1 LLGIVDA
8 WSNDLQG
15 TDFYL
20 NDNVLYDNKTTDYIN
35 ETYILNENL
44 PININMYGYIS
55 SSPYTKKYINQLW
68 YR

>member
-1 LLGIVDA
+1 MLGIVDA